1 MAEPFGLLQGQG
13 EDPFEISKGVRTL
26 LHGAA
31 LFSRISLEHIM
42 RSNFS
47 RFGMLLGTLALLGS
61 HVAAQQHAQRKPR
74 VALEVAR
81 ATVLSRV
88 AGEVRHWEVEYE
100 GHRWIYSFEIKAGRP
115 GIEEVNVDADTGVIV
130 SVEHERG

>member
-1 MAEPFGLLQGQG
+1 L
-13 EDPFEISKGVRTL
+13 V
-26 LHGAA
+26 GA
-31 LFSRISLEHIM
+31 
-42 RSNFS
+42 
-47 RFGMLLGTLALLGS
+47 LALCAPRL
-61 HVAAQQHAQRKPR
+61 VAAQGHEKHKPR
-74 VALEVAR
+74 IAFEVAR
-81 ATVLSRV
+81 ATALARV